1 MDEAMKIHR
10 IETAFFAIGLTLLAV
25 WWTARIYM
33 ASTSQES
40 MARFRARE
48 RETASDRP
56 ALRAAF
62 GLGSGATTAQATYGQ
77 KTEFAADMRLVD
89 AAGRTQAVKLF
100 VGNQRARLDRA
111 PISGELNG
119 ISSLLID
126 FDHQFLYL
134 LAPRSKMYM
143 RLAGSNGTPFYRGAW
158 MFRPSSLEAPC
169 GGWVSEANQR
179 GITLR
184 CQQAGQDD
192 VGGRPTQ
199 KWDAVIPD
207 GSRGSVW
214 YDPTLNFIVKVLRIS
229 KNGTQSGYE
238 LQEIKEGT
246 QPQKLFDPPSGY
258 REFTLNR
265 LMDILVDL
273 NQW

>member
-1 MDEAMKIHR
+1 MRKSYVI
-10 IETAFFAIGLTLLAV
+10 IAFLIA
-25 WWTARIYM
+25 
-33 ASTSQES
+33 
-40 MARFRARE
+40 
-48 RETASDRP
+48 D
-56 ALRAAF
+56 AL
-62 GLGSGATTAQATYGQ
+62 GAPATYGQ
-77 KTEFAADMRLVD
+77 QPEFSADMRLAG
-89 AAGRTQAVKLF
+89 AAGQIQVVKLF
-100 VGNQRARLDRA
+100 VGNKRARLDRA
-111 PISGELNG
+111 PIAEELNG

-134 LAPRSKMYM
+134 LSPRSKMYM
-143 RLAGSNGTPFYRGAW
+143 RLSGSNGTPFYRGAW
-158 MFRPSSLEAPC
+158 MFRPSSPDAPC

-199 KWDAVIPD
+199 KWDAVVTD
-207 GSRGSVW
+207 GGHGSIW
-214 YDPTLNFIVKVLRIS
+214 YDPKLNFIVKVARIS
-229 KNGTQSGYE
+229 RTGTQSGFE
-238 LQEIKEGT
+238 LQEIKEGV

-258 REFTLNR
+258 REFTLNK

>member
-1 MDEAMKIHR
+1 MRKWYLIIAIL
-10 IETAFFAIGLTLLAV
+10 IAGAIGVT
-25 WWTARIYM
+25 
-33 ASTSQES
+33 
-40 MARFRARE
+40 
-48 RETASDRP
+48 
-56 ALRAAF
+56 
-62 GLGSGATTAQATYGQ
+62 ATYGQ
-77 KTEFAADMRLVD
+77 QPEFSADMRVVD
-89 AAGRTQAVKLF
+89 AAGRIQVVKLF
-100 VGNQRARLDRA
+100 VGNKRARLDRA
-111 PISGELNG
+111 PISEELNG

-158 MFRPSSLEAPC
+158 MFRPSSPDAPC

-184 CQQAGQDD
+184 CQQAGQDN
-192 VGGRPTQ
+192 VGDRRTQ

-207 GSRGSVW
+207 GGRGSIW
-214 YDPTLNFIVKVLRIS
+214 YDSKLNFMVKVVQIS
-229 KNGTQSGYE
+229 RNGTQSGFE

-246 QPQKLFDPPSGY
+246 QPQKLFDPPTGY
-258 REFTLNR
+258 REFTLNK